1 MNRNI
6 HWRHI
11 FFMIFALLLVV
22 AITVAS
28 VWPEASGKKKKNNG
42 SLTLDISHTED
53 GYVMA
58 KSKSSKKKLKLR
70 VKCSGETVD
79 YDLPLDGSYM
89 VIPLQYGSG
98 KYSFSLYKNI
108 SGKKYSEE
116 GKLSLSFKLE
126 NDNAAFLCPNCY
138 VNYTKNSP
146 AVKEALKLCKG
157 MTSQKEIYKT
167 ITSYVKKNYQYDYIK
182 MVQVKSGAMPDIDD
196 CYTRHLGICQDLAA
210 LTCCMLR
217 VNGVPA
223 KFMIGN
229 VNGNLYH
236 AWCTAIVDGEDVFF
250 DPTAEVGGINK
261 NSSYTLERYY

>member
-1 MNRNI
+1 MDQNDHI
-6 HWRHI
+6 RH
-11 FFMIFALLLVV
+11 ALFICLAILLAIAV
-22 AITVAS
+22 AAAS

-42 SLTLDISHTED
+42 GLTIDASHSED

-58 KSKSSKKKLKLR
+58 KCKKSKKKMKLR
-70 VKCSGETVD
+70 VKCDGETLN
-79 YDLPLDGSYM
+79 YDLPLDGSYL
-89 VIPLQYGSG
+89 VIPLQFGSG
-98 KYSFSLYKNI
+98 KYTFSLYKNV

-116 GKLSLSFKLE
+116 GKISLSFKL
-126 NDNAAFLCPNCY
+126 DNEYAAFLCPNSY
-138 VNYTKNSP
+138 VNYSEKSP

-157 MTSQKEIYKT
+157 KESQKDIYHT
-167 ITSYVKKNYQYDYIK
+167 ITSYIKKNYQYDYIK
-182 MVQVKSGAMPDIDD
+182 MVQVKSGEMPDIDD
-196 CYTRHLGICQDLAA
+196 CFSRHLGICQDLAA

-236 AWCTAIVDGEDVFF
+236 AWCTAIVDGEEVFF

-261 NSSYTLERYY
+261 NSTYTLERYY